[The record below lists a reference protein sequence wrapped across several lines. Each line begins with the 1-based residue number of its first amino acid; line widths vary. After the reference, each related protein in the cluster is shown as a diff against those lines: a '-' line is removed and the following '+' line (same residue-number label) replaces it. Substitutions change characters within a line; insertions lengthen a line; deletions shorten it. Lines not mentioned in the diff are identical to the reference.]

1 MMDLFPADI
10 LQEEEAGQRLSAAR
24 SRGLW
29 RGRVGGGGHPSTP
42 RAGNRQRDPWLWAG
56 SAPAQT
62 LKKMHCFPL
71 YGAEME
77 TA

>member
-1 MMDLFPADI
+1 MDLFPADI

-24 SRGLW
+24 SRG
-29 RGRVGGGGHPSTP
+29 RVGGGGHPSTP
-42 RAGNRQRDPWLWAG
+42 RAGNRQRDPWLRAG